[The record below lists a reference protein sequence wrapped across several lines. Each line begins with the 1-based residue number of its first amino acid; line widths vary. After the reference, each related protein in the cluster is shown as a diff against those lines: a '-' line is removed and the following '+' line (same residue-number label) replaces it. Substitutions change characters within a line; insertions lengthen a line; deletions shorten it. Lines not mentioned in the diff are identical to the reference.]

1 MLSVWT
7 SLKILPFGK
16 ELNKNYESIAW
27 NTKSPTFLS
36 LRH

>member
-16 ELNKNYESIAW
+16 ELNKHYESIAW
-27 NTKSPTFLS
+27 NTKSPTDILLF
-36 LRH
+36 